1 MNPSASPDAATPEGL
16 AGQYLTFTLGE
27 SHYGVPILRVQEIRG
42 HSQLTRIAGQPRHVL
57 GVMNLRG
64 MVVPVIDLRL
74 KLGVP
79 SGGQSALDVI
89 IMVTIGDRVMGM
101 VVDAVSD
108 VLLLDDAQIV
118 PPPDVHGGQGSS
130 VLRGMAKTEDRLLSL
145 LHVER
150 ALDLPAETTAAA

>member
-1 MNPSASPDAATPEGL
+1 MNQSASPDTATPEGL

-42 HSQLTRIAGQPRHVL
+42 HSQLTRIAGQPPHVL

-64 MVVPVIDLRL
+64 MVVPVVDLRR
-74 KLGVP
+74 KLGVS
-79 SGGQSALDVI
+79 SGGDGALDVI
-89 IMVTIGDRVMGM
+89 IMVTVGDRVTGM

-108 VLLLDDAQIV
+108 VLVLDASQIV
-118 PPPDVHGGQGSS
+118 PPPDVHGGRGPS

-150 ALDLPAETTAAA
+150 ALDLPAESIAAA